1 MSVKEQIAGSAAAE
15 IKEQIANS
23 AAEVKEQIANSAAE
37 VKEQIAK
44 RVAAEIADGAVVN
57 LGIGLPELVANYIS
71 KDKEVWFQS
80 ENGIIG
86 VGGAATEEEA
96 DKNVINAGA
105 RHVTVRPGG
114 CFFDS
119 AASFGIIRGG
129 HVDVTVLGVLQVDAE
144 GSFASHKIPG
154 RRVPGM
160 GGAMDL
166 VSGVKK
172 VILATTHTKKD
183 AKTIVNQLS
192 LPATGIK
199 KANLIVTELAVIR
212 VTEDGLVLEE
222 VAEGHTPEEVQALT
236 EPRLILGQRLKANR
250 G

>member
-1 MSVKEQIAGSAAAE
+1 
-15 IKEQIANS
+15 
-23 AAEVKEQIANSAAE
+23 
-37 VKEQIAK
+37 
-44 RVAAEIADGAVVN
+44 
-57 LGIGLPELVANYIS
+57 
-71 KDKEVWFQS
+71 
-80 ENGIIG
+80 
-86 VGGAATEEEA
+86 
-96 DKNVINAGA
+96 
-105 RHVTVRPGG
+105 
-114 CFFDS
+114 
-119 AASFGIIRGG
+119 
-129 HVDVTVLGVLQVDAE
+129 
-144 GSFASHKIPG
+144 
-154 RRVPGM
+154 
-160 GGAMDL
+160 MDL

-199 KANLIVTELAVIR
+199 KADLIVTELAVIR